1 MLLWIAATLAAFF
14 VKGLCGFANTLV
26 FTSML
31 SFGVSNA
38 GISPVELLL
47 GMPTNAILAWRERRS
62 LDLSL
67 CLPLAA
73 LVLLG
78 CVPGALFLRNADT
91 RLVRLAF
98 GVLIVVLSVQMLA
111 QELRPGTA
119 RLSRAALGVI
129 GLLSGLLCGLY
140 GVGALLGA
148 YVSRV
153 ARDSHAFKANLCF
166 VFLAENLFRV
176 GLYTACGLLT
186 RGALLRAL
194 TLAPFMLAGLFLGMR
209 SAGVIAERTARRLV
223 IALLLVSGVSL
234 IGACL

>member
-1 MLLWIAATLAAFF
+1 MPLWIAATLAAFF

-26 FTSML
+26 FTSVL

-47 GMPTNAILAWRERRS
+47 GLPTNAILAWRERRS

-78 CVPGALFLRNADT
+78 
-91 RLVRLAF
+91 
-98 GVLIVVLSVQMLA
+98 LIIVLSAQMLA
-111 QELRPGTA
+111 QELRPRPA
-119 RLSRAALGVI
+119 RLSRVVLGII

-166 VFLAENLFRV
+166 VFLAENLFRI
-176 GLYTACGLLT
+176 GLYAVCGLLT
-186 RGALLRAL
+186 PATLLRAL
-194 TLAPFMLAGLFLGMR
+194 ILAPFMLAGLFLGMR
-209 SAGVIAERTARRLV
+209 SAGMIAERTARRLV